1 VVGTA
6 AMVASYGVLML
17 SGADKSQSRWFEHAA
32 GRRSWLPPC
41 MLRAGAHPCCW
52 GP

>member
-1 VVGTA
+1 
-6 AMVASYGVLML
+6 MVASSGVLML
-17 SGADKSQSRWFEHAA
+17 SCAGQGQARRFDRAA

-41 MLRAGAHPCCW
+41 VLRAVAHPCCW